1 MSMKATLL
9 GRGAWC
15 AVAAFCA
22 FGAQAAFDAG
32 ESFAKPESWA
42 ATAVDFT
49 VDHKDDGFK
58 FASQK
63 RDIVNCLRPG
73 AVAWHGVPV
82 YETKLY
88 FGPKGVERL
97 ELSLFN
103 TGDARGGMGREE
115 LDALLETVRGKLLD
129 GKGSAPKPETR
140 KLKGKEQ
147 LKQSVQTFPKA
158 DPPAEL
164 AWGVEA
170 PKGGSFRVN
179 FVRLTM
185 MAPGTKMKAAA
196 KPVGNKLTD
205 HVKKDASSGDVWIS
219 DVPMVDQ
226 GQKGYCAAA
235 VTERVLRYY
244 GQTVDEHEFAQ
255 QAGTSARGGTSVSEM
270 RVVVQ
275 QLGRKCGLNMAD
287 VHAGISS
294 IADVDKMLQKYNRAA
309 KATGKSQISR
319 EAFTNGH
326 VIDVGG
332 IFGAMDTKTVK
343 KMRTDDKGG
352 FQRFQK
358 GVKDQVKLG
367 IPLVWGVTLGRYP
380 EPELANL
387 QGTGGHMRLIIGYN
401 EKSKE
406 ILYSDTWGAGH
417 ELKRMPEDWAWAITD
432 NLFYLKPVKR

>member
-1 MSMKATLL
+1 MMRTLS

-15 AVAAFCA
+15 AFAALCA
-22 FGAQAAFDAG
+22 VGAQAAFDAG
-32 ESFAKPESWA
+32 ESFAKPDAWET
-42 ATAVDFT
+42 TAVDFT

-63 RDIVNCLRPG
+63 RDIVNCLNPG
-73 AVAWHGVPV
+73 TVMWHGVPV

-88 FGPKGVERL
+88 FGPKGVARM

-103 TGDARGGMGREE
+103 TGDARGGMGQEE
-115 LDALLETVRGKLLD
+115 LEALLEKVRGKLLN

-147 LKQSVQTFPKA
+147 LKQSVQAFPKA

-170 PKGGSFRVN
+170 PKGGFFRVN
-179 FVRLTM
+179 FVRLTV
-185 MAPGTKMKAAA
+185 MAPGTKMQVSA
-196 KPVGNKLTD
+196 KPVGNRLTD
-205 HVKKDASSGDVWIS
+205 HVKKDAASGDVWIF

-244 GQTVDEHEFAQ
+244 GQNIDEHEFAQ

-270 RVVVQ
+270 REVVK

-287 VHAGISS
+287 VYAAFNG
-294 IADVDKMLQKYNRAA
+294 IADIDKMLQKYNRAA
-309 KATGKSQISR
+309 KATGKDPITR
-319 EAFTNGH
+319 EAFTHGNM
-326 VIDVGG
+326 IDVSG

-343 KMRTDDKGG
+343 KMKMDDKGG
-352 FQRFQK
+352 YQRFQK

-367 IPLVWGVTLGRYP
+367 IPLFWGVTLGRYP

-387 QGTGGHMRLIIGYN
+387 QGMGGHMRLIIGYN

-406 ILYSDTWGAGH
+406 ILYTDTWGAGH

-432 NLFYLKPVKR
+432 NLFFLKPVKK